1 MRKSLLKL
9 SVLTVAAAMLSACM
23 FDDIPAGEETQ
34 NSVNKAN
41 SARGMMANRSSL
53 RSGAVQVSDGIFM
66 ASTREDV
73 SKGLNLPKRFQQ
85 PGAITFTSREALPLS
100 SILQR
105 LTDITGI
112 AHTASFGA
120 SGVTVTAGGE
130 PGETSQE
137 ASGNFINAATGGQV
151 MRLNARDS
159 LPDLLNKVGNH
170 FSLDWSY
177 EGNRVIFRDL
187 VTKQY
192 QISALSTSQTGS
204 SSVGDVSSSS
214 SVDVY
219 KDIVEGLEGLVSEN
233 AKLSVGSSTGTLT
246 VTASVADHA
255 QVRKYIDQMNGM
267 LNKQIAF
274 DVNVLTVSLNR
285 SRTTGL
291 DISSALIDSMGVL
304 PGESSV
310 ALGANFGSV
319 SLGVSSGDV
328 SVAALVQALSQQGEV
343 SVDTRAGVTTSNNR
357 MVPVEVVDEISFVA
371 SISVETDD
379 NGNERFV
386 PEPDT
391 QDIGFKLQLFPRILN
406 NREIMVQYSVNI
418 TELNELTSFGTGSSQ
433 VQLPNVSQTAFDQQA
448 ILESGQTLILA
459 GFDRKRAEVEGSR
472 GIFSRGQEKS
482 MERISTVI
490 MITPQILN
498 RKRPILPQ

>member
-1 MRKSLLKL
+1 MRKTLLKL
-9 SVLTVAAAMLSACM
+9 SILTCSVAMLSACM
-23 FDDIPAGEETQ
+23 FDDIPASEQTQ
-34 NSVNKAN
+34 NSLNKTDA
-41 SARGMMANRSSL
+41 ARAMMGNRSSL
-53 RSGAVQVSDGIFM
+53 RSGAVQVSDGVFM

-73 SKGLNLPKRFQQ
+73 SKGLNLPKRFLE

-100 SILQR
+100 SILRR

-112 AHTASFGA
+112 PHTASFGA
-120 SGVTVTAGGE
+120 SGISVSSGGE
-130 PGETSQE
+130 PGEASEE
-137 ASGNFINAATGGQV
+137 ATGNFINAATGGQV
-151 MRLNARDS
+151 MRLNARDT
-159 LPDLLNKVGNH
+159 LPDLLNKVSNH
-170 FSLDWSY
+170 FSLDWNH
-177 EGNRVIFRDL
+177 EGNRIVFRDM

-192 QISALSTSQTGS
+192 QISALSTSQSGS
-204 SSVGDVSSSS
+204 SSVGDVSSTST
-214 SVDVY
+214 VDVY
-219 KDIVEGLEGLVSEN
+219 KDIVDGLAGLVSET
-233 AKLSVGSSTGTLT
+233 AKMSMGDSTGTLT
-246 VTASVADHA
+246 VTASVDDHA
-255 QVRKYIDQMNGM
+255 KVRKYIDQMNGM

-274 DVNVLTVSLNR
+274 DVNVLTVSLNK

-291 DISSALIDSMGVL
+291 DISSALINSMGVS

-310 ALGANFGSV
+310 SLGANFGSV

-328 SVAALVQALSQQGEV
+328 SVAALAQALSQQGEV

-357 MVPVEVVDEISFVA
+357 MVPVEVVDEISYVA

-386 PEPDT
+386 PQPET
-391 QDIGFKLQLFPRILN
+391 EDIGFKLQLFPRILN

-418 TELNELTSFGTGSSQ
+418 SELNELTSFGSGSSQ

-448 ILESGQTLILA
+448 ILASGQTLILA
-459 GFDRKRAEVEGSR
+459 GFDRKRAEVDGTR
-472 GIFSRGQEKS
+472 GLFTRGQEKS

-498 RKRPILPQ
+498 RKRPIFSE